1 MSIDN
6 TGVQTRAMT
15 QRSDGEIQETKGQN
29 MNPVV
34 ELHKTKDD
42 SIKDFVRKNGTISLD
57 WYVPDFSNTRVGDL
71 IEQRLP
77 IETTEGKIVFS
88 CPALSE
94 FFRTSN
100 FELDLKMGQVFSYL
114 LPPENIGVSCQKDP
128 FDLELLRNTL
138 RDEQDVSIA
147 QEEAL
152 ERIPNIKKLA
162 GPADTMSLEETE
174 HKIQQFC
181 QLWQMYAD
189 NSVELKKK
197 SELSQESAVAACRVY
212 VPYISDIVRQ
222 LEEVTKIFAIEKE
235 LRTIKNRGYFP
246 VPQIIPREAKIE
258 TARDKDKILEKIDEV
273 AAAMIQASRQSEE
286 NFAREQEQARVR
298 DEQLRSIRQTDRS
311 GPNFFAPVNSTPIRN
326 DNTRADNQ
334 GVQFKTNPTRHIYSV
349 TSDNNHYEPPE
360 NDSIIQTASPPQTDQ
375 TTTGTTKPTSR
386 NTPWRHNANTGTT
399 FGTATHRTTS
409 TAMTENRG
417 GPTCFRC
424 GERGH
429 IRYNCNERVFCDLC
443 KSFNHS
449 SKACR
454 KQSDNTPCPTGSQ
467 IATGYHPT
475 ATPPP
480 MTNNP
485 PNNQIFHNLFEN
497 NQPRTSTMIQTPYTG
512 VSPTA
517 PADLVEGLTQIVTQV
532 TNNNKRDDTSKQ
544 MMKNI
549 KIFDGSNKAECINW
563 ISQVEAAA
571 KFTNTPFREL
581 ICKSMAPPCYIY
593 FQN

>member
-6 TGVQTRAMT
+6 AGVQTRAMT
-15 QRSDGEIQETKGQN
+15 QRSDGEIQETQGQN
-29 MNPVV
+29 MNPIV

-57 WYVPDFSNTRVGDL
+57 WYVPDFSSTRVGDL

-100 FELDLKMGQVFSYL
+100 FELDLKTGQVFSYL

-128 FDLELLRNTL
+128 FDLELLHNML

-197 SELSQESAVAACRVY
+197 SELSQESTVAACRVY

-246 VPQIIPREAKIE
+246 VPQIIP
-258 TARDKDKILEKIDEV
+258 
-273 AAAMIQASRQSEE
+273 
-286 NFAREQEQARVR
+286 
-298 DEQLRSIRQTDRS
+298 
-311 GPNFFAPVNSTPIRN
+311 
-326 DNTRADNQ
+326 
-334 GVQFKTNPTRHIYSV
+334 
-349 TSDNNHYEPPE
+349 
-360 NDSIIQTASPPQTDQ
+360 
-375 TTTGTTKPTSR
+375 
-386 NTPWRHNANTGTT
+386 
-399 FGTATHRTTS
+399 
-409 TAMTENRG
+409 
-417 GPTCFRC
+417 
-424 GERGH
+424 
-429 IRYNCNERVFCDLC
+429 
-443 KSFNHS
+443 
-449 SKACR
+449 
-454 KQSDNTPCPTGSQ
+454 
-467 IATGYHPT
+467 
-475 ATPPP
+475 
-480 MTNNP
+480 
-485 PNNQIFHNLFEN
+485 
-497 NQPRTSTMIQTPYTG
+497 
-512 VSPTA
+512 
-517 PADLVEGLTQIVTQV
+517 
-532 TNNNKRDDTSKQ
+532 
-544 MMKNI
+544 
-549 KIFDGSNKAECINW
+549 
-563 ISQVEAAA
+563 
-571 KFTNTPFREL
+571 
-581 ICKSMAPPCYIY
+581 
-593 FQN
+593 